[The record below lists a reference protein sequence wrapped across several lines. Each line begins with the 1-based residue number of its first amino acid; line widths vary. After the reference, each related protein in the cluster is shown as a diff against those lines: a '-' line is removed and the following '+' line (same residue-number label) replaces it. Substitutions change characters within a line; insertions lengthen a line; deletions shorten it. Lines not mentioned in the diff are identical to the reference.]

1 MRAINNKPSYNTIM
15 RELGIEIIST
25 EKSPIC
31 NSILMNPEKQGL
43 KLENLKKIQYQ
54 ESNLYFLRYYN
65 KLWFLRIL
73 PNPNIK
79 NPNMLKFT
87 GERA

>member
-1 MRAINNKPSYNTIM
+1 MRANNKPSYSGIM

-31 NSILMNPEKQGL
+31 YSNLMNQEKQGL

-54 ESNLYFLRYYN
+54 KSNLYFLRYQH
-65 KLWFLRIL
+65 KIWFLRIL

-79 NPNMLKFT
+79 NPNMPKFT